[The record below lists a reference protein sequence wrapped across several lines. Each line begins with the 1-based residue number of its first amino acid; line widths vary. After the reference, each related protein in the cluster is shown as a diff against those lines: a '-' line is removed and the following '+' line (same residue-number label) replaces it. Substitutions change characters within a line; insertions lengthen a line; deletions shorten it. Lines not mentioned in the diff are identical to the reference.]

1 MRAHKLQLSDV
12 AIMETDLLQ
21 QLHKYS
27 TCFRIKKATSGSYPV
42 CVRDVHDDGT
52 RVATRHLVVLF
63 DEAIGVGT

>member
-1 MRAHKLQLSDV
+1 MHNENLLSATAD
-12 AIMETDLLQ
+12 
-21 QLHKYS
+21 
-27 TCFRIKKATSGSYPV
+27 KKTTTSGSYPV